1 MNLSIRQLIVNCKKE
16 RDILPFIQFNYYY
29 GQMGAGKS
37 TIARLID
44 FCLGGKLEYTP
55 ALQQEFVSA
64 TLEVAI
70 NGNTLLLT
78 RNSEE
83 NKVHAQ
89 WTENE
94 QPYDILLPARQ
105 AAGEVLPGTG
115 IEVLSDL
122 LFHLA
127 GVKPPRVRKGR
138 ANEDS
143 DLVRLSFRD
152 LFWYCYLDQD
162 SMDSSFFN
170 LDDDSN
176 FAVRLKSRDVL
187 RFIIGF
193 HQENVS
199 DLEAELEQVRDDRVR
214 CDAAAQ
220 AIKEALE
227 AEHLATPIEIEA
239 LRQKIKKEIAGLE
252 VKIAGV
258 RAKTGEVRTHE
269 TEILQAK
276 GRKLAIQLSE
286 IDDALS
292 EIEQNVG
299 KDKSHRN
306 TLLSLNT
313 RQKRAQS
320 ARSALTGVE
329 FAQCPQC
336 YQPLQPRETGL
347 CPVCGQQH
355 VEILQSPI
363 DEDSIETDTKARAD
377 ELDERIK
384 LQLDEARRFQ
394 RLRQELVAEKTVV
407 DNDLNQAS
415 QEYDS
420 TYLAAALA
428 LEKERARLLQRAAD
442 LRQVEALANKIE
454 RLQKESIRL
463 AGREGEIRAELK
475 IARAK
480 AEQDTS
486 NLDLL
491 KTLFLDCLLRSRLH
505 GFLEDDFVE
514 INSPNF
520 LPQVYGRNTGD
531 MVRTSFA
538 NLGSGGKKTF
548 FKCCFAV
555 AIHRLAARTGAF
567 LPKVLIIDSPMKNI
581 SERENPDQ
589 FAGFH
594 EMLHELAE
602 TELKGTEFIVIDK
615 EIFRPKEGQQLKFQ
629 ERHMKPDDV
638 ENPPLIRNYR
648 GK

>member
-1 MNLSIRQLIVNCKKE
+1 MNLSFRQLIVNCKKE
-16 RDILPFIQFNYYY
+16 RDILPFTQFNYYY

-64 TLEVAI
+64 TLEVVT

-89 WTENE
+89 WTEKE

-105 AAGEVLPGTG
+105 ASGEVLPGTG

-170 LDDDSN
+170 LDDDSS

-214 CDAAAQ
+214 CEAAAQ

-252 VKIAGV
+252 VKITGV

-269 TEILQAK
+269 TEILQTK

-286 IDDALS
+286 IEDALS
-292 EIEQNVG
+292 EIEQNVA
-299 KDKSHRN
+299 KDRSHRN

-336 YQPLQPRETGL
+336 YQPLQPMEAGL
-347 CPVCGQQH
+347 CPVCGQAH

-407 DNDLNQAS
+407 DNDLNEAS

-491 KTLFLDCLLRSRLH
+491 KTLFLNCLLRSRLH
-505 GFLEDDFVE
+505 GFLADDFVE

-615 EIFRPKEGQQLKFQ
+615 EIFRPKEGQTLKFQ
-629 ERHMKPDDV
+629 ERHMKPDDA

>member
-1 MNLSIRQLIVNCKKE
+1 MNFTVSQLIVNCKKE
-16 RDILPFIQFNYYY
+16 RDILRFTQFNYYY
-29 GQMGAGKS
+29 GPMGAGKS
-37 TIARLID
+37 TISRLID
-44 FCLGGKLEYTP
+44 FCLGGDLEYTA

-64 TLEVAI
+64 TLEILI
-70 NGNTLLLT
+70 NETILLLT

-83 NKVHAQ
+83 SKVHAQ
-89 WTENE
+89 WTEKE
-94 QPYDILLPARQ
+94 QPYDVLLPARK
-105 AAGEVLPGTG
+105 AEGEVLPGTQ

-127 GVKPPRVRKGR
+127 GIKPPRVRKGR
-138 ANEDS
+138 ADEDS

-152 LFWYCYLDQD
+152 LFWYCYLAQD

-170 LDDDSN
+170 LDDKAN

-187 RFIIGF
+187 RFILGF

-214 CDAAAQ
+214 CEAAAQ

-239 LRQKIKKEIAGLE
+239 LRQKIQKEVSALE
-252 VKIAGV
+252 VKIAAI
-258 RAKTGEVRTHE
+258 RAQTGEVRTHE
-269 TEILQAK
+269 TEILQSK

-292 EIEQNVG
+292 EIEQNVA
-299 KDKSHRN
+299 KDRSHRN
-306 TLLSLNT
+306 TLLSLST

-320 ARSALTGVE
+320 ARAALTGVE

-336 YQPLQPRETGL
+336 YQPLQPREAGL
-347 CPVCGQQH
+347 CPVCGQAH
-355 VEILQSPI
+355 VELLQSPI

-377 ELDERIK
+377 ELEERIK
-384 LQLDEARRFQ
+384 LQLDEGRRFQ
-394 RLRQELVAEKTVV
+394 RLRQEVVAEKTVV

-415 QEYDS
+415 QAYDS

-442 LRQVEALANKIE
+442 LRQIEALANKIE
-454 RLQKESIRL
+454 RLQRESIRL
-463 AGREGEIRAELK
+463 AGREAEIRSALK

-491 KTLFLDCLLRSRLH
+491 KSLFLDCLLRSRLH
-505 GFLEDDFVE
+505 GFLADDFVE
-514 INSPNF
+514 INSPSF
-520 LPQVYGRNTGD
+520 LPQIYGRNTGG

-567 LPKVLIIDSPMKNI
+567 LPKVMIIDSPMKNI

-594 EMLHELAE
+594 EMLHELAG
-602 TELKGTEFIVIDK
+602 TELKDTEFIVIDK
-615 EIFRPKEGQQLKFQ
+615 EIFRPKIGQLLTFQ
-629 ERHMKPDDV
+629 ERHMKPDDP

>member
-1 MNLSIRQLIVNCKKE
+1 MKFTIRQLVVNCKKE
-16 RDILPFIQFNYYY
+16 RDIITFTQFNYYY
-29 GQMGAGKS
+29 GPMGAGKS
-37 TIARLID
+37 TISRLID
-44 FCLGGKLEYTP
+44 FCLGGDLEYTA

-64 TLEVAI
+64 TLEVI
-70 NGNTLLLT
+70 LNEGSLLLT

-83 NKVHAQ
+83 SKIQAQ
-89 WTENE
+89 WTEKE
-94 QPYDILLPARQ
+94 QPYEILIPARK
-105 AAGEVLPGTG
+105 AEGEVLPGTG

-127 GVKPPRVRKGR
+127 GVKPPRVRKSKG
-138 ANEDS
+138 NEDS

-152 LFWYCYLDQD
+152 LFWYCYLAQD
-162 SMDSSFFN
+162 AMDSSFFN
-170 LDDDSN
+170 LDDKAN

-187 RFIIGF
+187 RFILGF

-214 CDAAAQ
+214 CEAAAG

-239 LRQKIKKEIAGLE
+239 LRQKLKKEIAVLE
-252 VKIAGV
+252 AKISEI
-258 RAKTGEVRTHE
+258 RAKTGEMRTHE
-269 TEILQAK
+269 TEVLQTK
-276 GRKLAIQLSE
+276 GRKLAVHLAA
-286 IDDALS
+286 IDDALI
-292 EIEQNVG
+292 EIEQNVA

-320 ARSALTGVE
+320 ARTALTGVE
-329 FAQCPQC
+329 FSQCPQC
-336 YQPLQPRETGL
+336 YQPLKPTEPGL
-347 CPVCGQQH
+347 CPVCGQAH
-355 VEILQSPI
+355 VEMLQSPI
-363 DEDSIETDTKARAD
+363 DEDSIEADTKARAD
-377 ELDERIK
+377 ELEERIK
-384 LQLDEARRFQ
+384 LQLNEVGRLQ
-394 RLRQELVAEKTVV
+394 RLRQEVVAEKAVV

-415 QEYDS
+415 KAYDS
-420 TYLAAALA
+420 TYLAAALGY
-428 LEKERARLLQRAAD
+428 EKERARHLQRGAD
-442 LRQVEALANKIE
+442 LRQIEALANKIE

-463 AGREGEIRAELK
+463 AGREAEIRGELK
-475 IARAK
+475 NARAK

-486 NLDLL
+486 NIDLL
-491 KTLFLDCLLRSRLH
+491 KALFLDCLLRSRLH
-505 GFLEDDFVE
+505 GFLADDFVE
-514 INSPNF
+514 INSPSF
-520 LPQVYGRNTGD
+520 LPQVYGRNTGG

-555 AIHRLAARTGAF
+555 AIHRLVARTGAF

-581 SERENPDQ
+581 SERENTEQ

-602 TELKGTEFIVIDK
+602 TELKDTEFIVIDK
-615 EIFRPKEGQQLKFQ
+615 EIFRPRQGSTLSFQ

>member
-1 MNLSIRQLIVNCKKE
+1 MNFSIRQLTVNCKKE
-16 RDILPFIQFNYYY
+16 RDILSFIQFNYYY

-64 TLEVAI
+64 TLEIVI

-89 WTENE
+89 WTEKE
-94 QPYDILLPARQ
+94 QPYDILLPARK
-105 AAGEVLPGTG
+105 AEGEVLPETG

-138 ANEDS
+138 LNDDS

-170 LDDDSN
+170 LDDDTN
-176 FAVRLKSRDVL
+176 PAIRQKSRDVL

-199 DLEAELEQVRDDRVR
+199 DLEVELEQTRDNRVR
-214 CDAAAQ
+214 CEAAAQ

-252 VKIAGV
+252 EKIAGI
-258 RAKTGEVRTHE
+258 RAKTGEIRTHE

-292 EIEQNVG
+292 EIEQNVA

-306 TLLSLNT
+306 TLLSLTT

-320 ARSALTGVE
+320 ARSILTGVE

-336 YQPLQPRETGL
+336 YQSIPKREDGL
-347 CPVCGQQH
+347 CPVCGQAH
-355 VEILQSPI
+355 VEFLQSPI

-377 ELDERIK
+377 ELEERMK
-384 LQLDEARRFQ
+384 LQLEESRRFQ

-420 TYLAAALA
+420 TYLASALA

-442 LRQVEALANKIE
+442 LRQIEALATKIE
-454 RLQKESIRL
+454 KLQNESIRL
-463 AGREGEIRAELK
+463 AGREAEIRAELR

-491 KTLFLDCLLRSRLH
+491 KTLFLECLLRSRLH
-505 GFLEDDFVE
+505 GFLADDFVE

-567 LPKVLIIDSPMKNI
+567 LPNILIIDSPMKNI

-594 EMLHELAE
+594 EMLHELAD
-602 TELKGTEFIVIDK
+602 TELKGTQFIVIDK

-629 ERHMKPDDV
+629 ERHMKPDDA
-638 ENPPLIRNYR
+638 ENPPLIKNYR